1 MCLLQEEEG
10 MGNKKHFSFVFLKFC
25 YECGFITK
33 YWYFLSLLKKAFKMI
48 ILEKN
53 TAESSPALNSS
64 TPPSSGGEKQFDFG
78 SSAQLDIHRELSLT
92 LVVVK
97 V

>member
-1 MCLLQEEEG
+1 
-10 MGNKKHFSFVFLKFC
+10 
-25 YECGFITK
+25 
-33 YWYFLSLLKKAFKMI
+33 MI